1 MFSELFPCHYNSS
14 VFHCPASLYCLN
26 ICVCLHL
33 DPALGK
39 RWMGSRLR
47 YAWAAV
53 SYSSR
58 CPVCTSV
65 NWKFYNEEKT
75 ASGLILLVY
84 MKQNPSSHRLYWS
97 MAYNYYHE
105 NRILC
110 DCDIATLWML
120 KHVKLLTR
128 FSAVCLWINLKMLD
142 IYLLF
147 SVAI

>member
-1 MFSELFPCHYNSS
+1 MTNFNDLLPSVWHFLSLCMGRLLSVQLNLFSGLFPCHYNSS

-53 SYSSR
+53 SYSSG

-65 NWKFYNEEKT
+65 NWKFHNEEKI

-84 MKQNPSSHRLYWS
+84 MKQNPSSHRLCWS
-97 MAYNYYHE
+97 MIPLSWKQNFVW
-105 NRILC
+105 
-110 DCDIATLWML
+110 LWCFGCWNM
-120 KHVKLLTR
+120 
-128 FSAVCLWINLKMLD
+128 
-142 IYLLF
+142 
-147 SVAI
+147 